1 MTPSTP
7 PAIPRP
13 GQIQDLAPVRAVRPA
28 NPGRPGWAGRPDRDP
43 VPAATGSAPPPIGL
57 SPLKAL
63 EGVLLLL
70 PFLLLPLLA
79 LWFAGRPVL
88 VEHSSMNRY
97 RAVSATVLQTG
108 LERHAG
114 GTPHSAQVY
123 IPRVTFR
130 YTVAGK
136 VYQAGRVTPL
146 DVSGTERW
154 ARKHVEIYHPGEVV
168 TAYYDPQNPGRA
180 FLERRGTGTLTAT
193 FFLPVPLLA
202 LALLWAAHL
211 SRKQRAA
218 AAARVPLQL
227 VS

>member
-1 MTPSTP
+1 MSPSP

-13 GQIQDLAPVRAVRPA
+13 AQIQELGPVRAVRMARPA
-28 NPGRPGWAGRPDRDP
+28 RPGWAGRPDDAEARR
-43 VPAATGSAPPPIGL
+43 PAVSAPPPIGM

-88 VEHSSMNRY
+88 VEHSSLDRY
-97 RAVSATVLQTG
+97 RSISAVVVQTG
-108 LERHAG
+108 IEPRANRDALRA
-114 GTPHSAQVY
+114 AAFV
-123 IPRVTFR
+123 PRVTFR
-130 YTVAGK
+130 YVVGGRT
-136 VYQAGRVTPL
+136 YQANRVTPL

-154 ARKHVEIYHPGEVV
+154 ARKHVAAYRPGDVV
-168 TAYYDPQNPGRA
+168 TAYYDPQGPDHA
-180 FLERRGTGTLTAT
+180 FLERPATGALSAT

-218 AAARVPLQL
+218 AAARQPLRL
-227 VS
+227 VR